1 MSRIRTHNFRGDMH
15 WLHR

>member
-1 MSRIRTHNFRGDMH
+1 MSESRTHNFSVDMH

>member
-1 MSRIRTHNFRGDMH
+1 MSKSRTHNFSVDMH